1 MWNQRDRVLTALFAV
16 QLVAA
21 LIFGLV
27 VVNTIDDGSQA
38 RLAVDGTVPTGEA
51 GAVDDGEGGAVPGD
65 TDGATSDGDA
75 TAGDA
80 GSNPQSADGTSS
92 SSSGGTGDEG
102 TGGDD
107 GDGGTADQDAAAD
120 QGSQDTST
128 GGPGTRV
135 GITDDAVKV
144 GVLVTQ
150 TGAINFR
157 SSAQATKSYFDMIN
171 EQGGVNGRKIVYD
184 IRDDGLSETKGQ
196 SHVRDM
202 INDGVF
208 SFVGFNAPLSERSVM
223 PIIEENEVP
232 LVGAFG
238 IPASPYGYS
247 FSAAYETYGRVGGA
261 TIGQQG
267 GTRAG
272 LVYLSNQSAETD
284 RIIEESWRAGL
295 ESEGLSLADEDIHS
309 VGVEK
314 ASFDDVV
321 TSLRLSGVDAIGT
334 ILESTAMK
342 RLQQSMNRAGY
353 SPLHVSSPFGGDPEV
368 VRDPNIGDSFEGT
381 YVLSDAHF
389 LGSGVDEVQRYESEV
404 ERRFGS
410 NGQVNWAG
418 QYGWL
423 GAKVFVDALANAG
436 ADPTREK
443 IIEFM
448 NTRSEYETGMTVP
461 LTITE
466 EPLSHIRNNPCM
478 RLGQVSN
485 GKVETVNDWR
495 CPETT
500 MDDES

>member
-1 MWNQRDRVLTALFAV
+1 MWTQRDRVLVGLFAV

-27 VVNTIDDGSQA
+27 VVNTIDDGNGA
-38 RLAVDGTVPTGEA
+38 RLAVDGAVPTDAATEGTEVLDGVEVGPGEGSEPDASATSGGDGSSPEA
-51 GAVDDGEGGAVPGD
+51 G
-65 TDGATSDGDA
+65 
-75 TAGDA
+75 
-80 GSNPQSADGTSS
+80 
-92 SSSGGTGDEG
+92 SGGQQDGSRG
-102 TGGDD
+102 QAAGGQ
-107 GDGGTADQDAAAD
+107 TTPSAEEAAEEDAA
-120 QGSQDTST
+120 T

-135 GITDDAVKV
+135 GVSDDAVKV

-171 EQGGVNGRKIVYD
+171 EQGGVHGRQIVYD
-184 IRDDGLSETKGQ
+184 IRDDGLSETRGQ

-208 SFVGFNAPLSERSVM
+208 SFVGFNAPLSERPVM
-223 PIIEENEVP
+223 PIIEDNEVP

-238 IPASPYGYS
+238 IPVSPYGYS

-261 TIGQQG
+261 TLGRQG
-267 GTRAG
+267 GTKAG

-284 RIIEESWRAGL
+284 RIIEESWRLGL

-309 VGVEK
+309 VSVEK

-321 TSLRLSGVDAIGT
+321 TSLRLSGVDAMGT

-368 VRDPNIGDSFEGT
+368 VQDPNIGSSFDGT

-389 LGSGVDEVQRYESEV
+389 LGSGVEEVQRYESEV
-404 ERRFGS
+404 ERRFGDD
-410 NGQVNWAG
+410 GLVNWAG

-423 GAKVFVDALANAG
+423 GAKVFVDALAAAG
-436 ADPTREK
+436 TDPTREK
-443 IIEFM
+443 ILEFM

-461 LTITE
+461 LTITDK
-466 EPLSHIRNNPCM
+466 PLTHIRNNPCM
-478 RLGQVSN
+478 RVGRVTN
-485 GKVETVNDWR
+485 GAVETVRDWQ

-500 MDDES
+500 MDDDS